1 MWSAVQYRRLGKQ
14 VERDW
19 NRRHNGKEFAEDAD
33 ANVDVEAGNRVK
45 SPRTA
50 SSPSTLRSVS
60 DSRTSTERFDHS
72 SDQTPI
78 GEKEHQGS
86 NQGDRVSEKSS
97 TADGSRSDNDN
108 EKILVELE
116 GESDPL
122 DPCNWSLRSRSINI
136 AVLSFLIF
144 AQGWAGA
151 ADSMANESISKEFH
165 VSAVAEN
172 LSQSMYLFG
181 IGSGCLIVGP
191 LSETV
196 GRNPTYLVSS
206 LCYMFFVLG
215 SALVHKFG
223 GQVVCRY
230 FVGLFA
236 SATLGINGAS
246 VGDQFRAVKRSFV
259 FPVIAWAN
267 VAAPMMAPV
276 AGGWITSDPKLGWR
290 WCEWITLII
299 SAAAFIVAF
308 LFLPETYLPVLL
320 DWKAKHLRRV
330 TGDDRYQSKHAE
342 IPSLAKRVKQVL
354 PMSVTFCTTE
364 PVIVVLGAFL
374 VLLYILMYSFLS
386 GFEYIFKKR

>member
-1 MWSAVQYRRLGKQ
+1 MWSLIQYRRLGKQ

-33 ANVDVEAGNRVK
+33 ANVDVEAGNR
-45 SPRTA
+45 
-50 SSPSTLRSVS
+50 
-60 DSRTSTERFDHS
+60 
-72 SDQTPI
+72 TPI

-86 NQGDRVSEKSS
+86 NQGDHVSEKSS
-97 TADGSRSDNDN
+97 TADGSRSGNDND
-108 EKILVELE
+108 KILVESE

-122 DPCNWSLRSRSINI
+122 DPRNWSLRSRSINI

-181 IGSGCLIVGP
+181 IGSGCLFVGP

-206 LCYMFFVLG
+206 LCYMFVVLG
-215 SALVHKFG
+215 SALVHSFG